1 MRYLTLKLIEIY
13 QVVFSFDRGLLMFLA
28 PFGACKYEITCSEF
42 TKIKIREL
50 GVAPGIGLGIRRI
63 LSCR

>member
-28 PFGACKYEITCSEF
+28 PFGACRYEITCSEF

-50 GVAPGIGLGIRRI
+50 GVVRGIGLGIRRI